1 VDAFARIISYIF
13 HPLLM
18 GTYFFALMIF
28 LLPVA
33 LYPINS
39 NSQLLFLVL
48 VFITTFV
55 LPVCLMSFLKIFG
68 SIKSFKLESQ
78 QERIFPFFMILVLY
92 AVFTYLLTYHNK
104 IGLDDNVFKFLLI
117 IDCLVL
123 IGALFTLFYKVS
135 IHAIGIMGLAGILIP
150 LNKESD
156 NALLLWITIGVVV
169 LAGIIMSARL
179 QLNAHTPR
187 QVLIGALSGFLIGFF
202 GIILL
207 F

>member
-1 VDAFARIISYIF
+1 VNVFARIISYVF

-55 LPVCLMSFLKIFG
+55 LPVCLMSFLKILG
-68 SIKSFKLESQ
+68 SIKSFNLESQ

-104 IGLDDNVFKFLLI
+104 IGLDDNV
-117 IDCLVL
+117 
-123 IGALFTLFYKVS
+123 
-135 IHAIGIMGLAGILIP
+135 
-150 LNKESD
+150 
-156 NALLLWITIGVVV
+156 
-169 LAGIIMSARL
+169 
-179 QLNAHTPR
+179 
-187 QVLIGALSGFLIGFF
+187 LSFC
-202 GIILL
+202 
-207 F
+207 

>member
-1 VDAFARIISYIF
+1 MPDV
-13 HPLLM
+13 
-18 GTYFFALMIF
+18 
-28 LLPVA
+28 
-33 LYPINS
+33 
-39 NSQLLFLVL
+39 
-48 VFITTFV
+48 VF
-55 LPVCLMSFLKIFG
+55 KNFG

-169 LAGIIMSARL
+169 IAGIIMSARL

-187 QVLIGALSGFLIGFF
+187 QVLVGALSGFLIGFF

>member
-1 VDAFARIISYIF
+1 MNVVARIVSYVF

-18 GTYFFALMIF
+18 GTYLFALMVF
-28 LLPVA
+28 LLPAA
-33 LYPINS
+33 LYPVNAA
-39 NSQLLFLVL
+39 SQFLFLGLFFMMTV
-48 VFITTFV
+48 V
-55 LPVCLMSFLKIFG
+55 LPAFLMSILKILG
-68 SIKSFKLESQ
+68 SIKSFRLESR
-78 QERIFPFFMILVLY
+78 QERIFPFFMILVVY
-92 AVFTYLLTYHNK
+92 AVFTYLPVHQQK
-104 IGLDDNVFKFLLI
+104 IGVDDNIFKFLLI

-123 IGALFTLFYKVS
+123 AGALFTLFYKVS

-156 NALLLWITIGVVV
+156 NELLLWITIGVVV

-187 QVLIGALSGFLIGFF
+187 QVLVGALSGFLIGFF